1 VIQRWL
7 CAACL
12 LVTAACEQPPAAR
25 RPSAASA
32 DTAVVCDA
40 NVRRVVERFGARLK
54 LVSVLGHDSAVV
66 RSLRSAYGPFV
77 TPELLAEWQ
86 ADPARAPGREVSNPW
101 PARITIRSVRVEDGG
116 CRVAGDVVF
125 VAMADTASIIELR
138 PVILHLRNLNG
149 WRVSGYRQ

>member
-1 VIQRWL
+1 MTHRWL

-12 LVTAACEQPPAAR
+12 LVAAACEQPPAAR
-25 RPSAASA
+25 PSVASV

-40 NVRRVVERFGARLK
+40 NVRRVVERFGARMK
-54 LVSVLGHDSAVV
+54 LVSILGHDSAAV

-86 ADPARAPGREVSNPW
+86 ADPQRAPGREVSNPW
-101 PARITIRSVRVEDGG
+101 PARITIRSMRVEAGG

-125 VAMADTASIIELR
+125 VEMADTASIIELR
-138 PVILHLRNLNG
+138 PVILHLRNVAG
-149 WRVSGYRQ
+149 WRVSGYQQ